1 MTVAEAGNKYGN
13 YCKIMQPNNHASVEE
28 TAPKHSN
35 CCNHTKQLRSIKY
48 SNTNQKDQIEPQ
60 CQLSAATL
68 NKPATTE
75 NVIKHHYCATK
86 PITVVSAA
94 PAAWKLLQPN
104 NNH

>member
-1 MTVAEAGNKYGN
+1 
-13 YCKIMQPNNHASVEE
+13 MQPNNHASAEE
-28 TAPKHSN
+28 TATKHSN

-48 SNTNQKDQIEPQ
+48 SNTSQIDQIEPQ

-75 NVIKHHYCATK
+75 NVIKHYCATK

-94 PAAWKLLQPN
+94 PAARKLLQPN